1 MTVDRRS
8 VLKGMAAAGAVAAL
22 GSAVEPV
29 PEARERRVPPPD
41 AMGML
46 YDATKCIGCKACM
59 VACQDA
65 NDLPRDTRN
74 SQGLYDAPYDLNSK
88 CKNIIKLFKDHDRM
102 SYMKAQCMHCVDP
115 ACVNACMIGA
125 LEKREHG
132 IVTWLG
138 ERCTGCRYCGIAC
151 PYGVPKYE
159 FEKAWPKVIKCEM
172 CNHRIAKGQQ
182 PACTEVCPR
191 HAVIY
196 GKYTELLSEA
206 KARIKAAPELYE
218 PKVFGETD
226 GGGTQVIYLSKAG
239 VSFQDLGLPDLGET
253 PVPETQQVIQ
263 HSLYQGFIAPV
274 ALFAVFGAVIWRNKK
289 SDGEEVKP

>member
-8 VLKGMAAAGAVAAL
+8 VLKGMAAAGALTAL
-22 GSAVEPV
+22 GSAVEPAL
-29 PEARERRVPPPD
+29 EARDRRVPPPD

-46 YDATKCIGCKACM
+46 YDATKCIGCKTCM

-74 SQGLYDAPYDLNSK
+74 SGGLYDAPDDLNSK
-88 CKNIIKLFKDHDRM
+88 CKNIIKLFKDADRM

-115 ACVNACMIGA
+115 ACINACMLGS
-125 LEKREHG
+125 LKKREHG
-132 IVTWLG
+132 IVTWHG
-138 ERCTGCRYCGIAC
+138 ERCTGCRYCGVAC

-159 FEKAWPKVIKCEM
+159 FEKAWPKVVKCEM

-182 PACTEVCPR
+182 PACCEVCPR
-191 HAVIY
+191 QAVIY
-196 GKYTELLSEA
+196 GKYTELLAEA
-206 KARIKAAPELYE
+206 KSRIAGTPGLYE

-226 GGGTQVIYLSKAG
+226 GGGTQVLYLSKAG
-239 VSFQDLGLPDLGET
+239 ISFQDLGLPDLGET
-253 PVPETQQVIQ
+253 PVPEMQQVIQ

-274 ALFAVFGAVIWRNKK
+274 ALFAVFGAVIWRNRKK
-289 SDGEEVKP
+289 AGEEVEP